1 MKSSK
6 GTSSPRKDGG
16 MLYRAFR
23 RRLFKVQLEGLQ
35 LKYSRFWKRDKMGG
49 YGALVTLF
57 GESEV
62 YWAKRPVS
70 WGLVAIIGQCGLFKR
85 DKEGQ
90 SEVDA
95 KYKRC
100 GRGTV
105 ARDSDGRYV
114 RRTSQVSQFHHF
126 HFFFFLVVG
135 LYICPARK
143 QGLLQDRNGFYFISP
158 VYVWRLN

>member
-1 MKSSK
+1 MSNMKSSK

-62 YWAKRPVS
+62 Y
-70 WGLVAIIGQCGLFKR
+70 
-85 DKEGQ
+85 
-90 SEVDA
+90 
-95 KYKRC
+95 
-100 GRGTV
+100 
-105 ARDSDGRYV
+105 
-114 RRTSQVSQFHHF
+114 
-126 HFFFFLVVG
+126 
-135 LYICPARK
+135 
-143 QGLLQDRNGFYFISP
+143 
-158 VYVWRLN
+158 